1 MAQIERKVEI
11 HDENGF
17 VELQTILVPYSPE
30 IQSVEEMI
38 SQKEEQL
45 LQIYKELQAL
55 KDKQ

>member
-45 LQIYKELQAL
+45 RLVQRLVHL
-55 KDKQ
+55 RFHLH